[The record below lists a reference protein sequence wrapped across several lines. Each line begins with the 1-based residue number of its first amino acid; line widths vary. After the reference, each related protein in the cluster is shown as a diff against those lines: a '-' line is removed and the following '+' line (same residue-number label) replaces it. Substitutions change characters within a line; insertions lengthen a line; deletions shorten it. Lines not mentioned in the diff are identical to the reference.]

1 MSQEECGLRG
11 TAPCEEKALTRSRD
25 PIPGSCKK
33 EVVLNHEAAARL
45 GIFFTQDV
53 MAFVK
58 RQH

>member
-1 MSQEECGLRG
+1 L
-11 TAPCEEKALTRSRD
+11 P
-25 PIPGSCKK
+25 KK
-33 EVVLNHEAAARL
+33 VVLNHEAAARL